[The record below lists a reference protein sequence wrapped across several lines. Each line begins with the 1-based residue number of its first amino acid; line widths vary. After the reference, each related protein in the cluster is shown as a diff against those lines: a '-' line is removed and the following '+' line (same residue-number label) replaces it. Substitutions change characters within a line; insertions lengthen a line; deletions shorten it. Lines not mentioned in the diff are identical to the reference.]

1 VHQDENIGELA
12 AELRVALGQIF
23 RRVRA
28 EHGFPMGQGAA
39 LGALDREGPQSIS
52 DLAAGAK
59 MRPQSMA
66 QTVKELEESGYVE
79 RRPDPHDGRSVLF
92 AVTAQGRERLR
103 ALRAA
108 RAAHIADIIAE
119 RLTPG
124 ECAELRAAVR
134 LIGRLADPAR

>member
-28 EHGFPMGQGAA
+28 EDGFPMGQGEA

-79 RRPDPHDGRSVLF
+79 RRPDPHDGRRSIVEL
-92 AVTAQGRERLR
+92 TPQGLERLQSDRRRRDGWLARTLDEELTREER
-103 ALRAA
+103 ATLAAAAPILR
-108 RAAHIADIIAE
+108 RIANH
-119 RLTPG
+119 
-124 ECAELRAAVR
+124 
-134 LIGRLADPAR
+134 

>member
-1 VHQDENIGELA
+1 MHQDENIGELA

-39 LGALDREGPQSIS
+39 LGSLDREGPQSIS

-66 QTVKELEESGYVE
+66 QTVKELEESGFVE
-79 RRPDPHDGRSVLF
+79 RRPDPHDGRRSIVEL
-92 AVTAQGRERLR
+92 TPQGLERLQSDRRRRDGWLARTLDEELTREER
-103 ALRAA
+103 ATLAAAAPILR
-108 RAAHIADIIAE
+108 RIANH
-119 RLTPG
+119 
-124 ECAELRAAVR
+124 
-134 LIGRLADPAR
+134 

>member
-66 QTVKELEESGYVE
+66 QTVKELEESGFVE
-79 RRPDPHDGRSVLF
+79 RRPDPHDGRRSIVEL
-92 AVTAQGRERLR
+92 TPQGLERLQSDRRRRDGWLARTLDEELTREER
-103 ALRAA
+103 ATLAAAAPILR
-108 RAAHIADIIAE
+108 RIANH
-119 RLTPG
+119 
-124 ECAELRAAVR
+124 
-134 LIGRLADPAR
+134 

>member
-79 RRPDPHDGRSVLF
+79 RRPDPHDGRRSIVEL
-92 AVTAQGRERLR
+92 TPQGLERLQSDRRRRDGWLARTLDEELTREER
-103 ALRAA
+103 ATLAAAAPILR
-108 RAAHIADIIAE
+108 RIANH
-119 RLTPG
+119 
-124 ECAELRAAVR
+124 
-134 LIGRLADPAR
+134 

>member
-1 VHQDENIGELA
+1 MHQDENIGELA

-66 QTVKELEESGYVE
+66 QTVKELEESGFVE
-79 RRPDPHDGRSVLF
+79 RRPDPHDGRRSIVEL
-92 AVTAQGRERLR
+92 TPQGLERLQSDRRRRDGWLARTLDEELTREER
-103 ALRAA
+103 ATLAAAAPILR
-108 RAAHIADIIAE
+108 RIANH
-119 RLTPG
+119 
-124 ECAELRAAVR
+124 
-134 LIGRLADPAR
+134 